1 MPTKPSKLNTVAI
14 LNPSPDL
21 DDSNLHLLLV
31 TMEGNLNMS
40 NSNLVMDA
48 SRISDDPDPNLNLI
62 MAEDLNSSSL
72 LRSLDLGMAGGRHMS
87 IHINRISDPA
97 VDQNLSSLRRLSL
110 ELGIDGD
117 PNLSSLRLLNLNLGM
132 AGDPNMANKSPS
144 TDLSIVGNQS
154 TVNMDPNM
162 GGDPAM
168 VNPNLNTDLGMAERQ
183 SMKEADPNMEPDTDR
198 GLRASM
204 DRVMEVEQRLN
215 TGPGMR
221 GNQVMVDPRKRKKD
235 IGSQV
240 MVDPRRRKKDIGSQV
255 MVDPRK
261 KDMAARNMAMTTVM
275 MMMKRS
281 VTTTAISTTTI
292 SATMTMTTSQTGH
305 SLYKWKSAVIAIK

>member
-1 MPTKPSKLNTVAI
+1 
-14 LNPSPDL
+14 
-21 DDSNLHLLLV
+21 
-31 TMEGNLNMS
+31 MS

-48 SRISDDPDPNLNLI
+48 SRISDDPDPNLILI

-97 VDQNLSSLRRLSL
+97 GDQNLSSLRRPSL
-110 ELGIDGD
+110 DLGIDGD

-240 MVDPRRRKKDIGSQV
+240 MVDPR
-255 MVDPRK
+255 K
-261 KDMAARNMAMTTVM
+261 KDMAARNMVMTTVM

-292 SATMTMTTSQTGH
+292 SATMTMMTSQTGH

>member
-1 MPTKPSKLNTVAI
+1 MPTKLWKLNTVAI

-48 SRISDDPDPNLNLI
+48 NRSSDDPAPNLNLI
-62 MAEDLNSSSL
+62 LAEDLNSSSL

-87 IHINRISDPA
+87 IHINPA
-97 VDQNLSSLRRLSL
+97 GDQNLSSLRRLSL
-110 ELGIDGD
+110 DLGIDGD

-144 TDLSIVGNQS
+144 TDLSMAGNQS
-154 TVNMDPNM
+154 TENMDPNM
-162 GGDPAM
+162 GGDPATG
-168 VNPNLNTDLGMAERQ
+168 NPNLNTDLSLAERQ
-183 SMKEADPNMEPDTDR
+183 SMKEVDPNMEPDTDG

-204 DRVMEVEQRLN
+204 DRAMEVGQRLN

-240 MVDPRRRKKDIGSQV
+240 MVDPRNRKKDIGSQVMVDPRNRKKDIGSQV

-261 KDMAARNMAMTTVM
+261 RKKDIGSQVMVDRRKKDMAARN
-275 MMMKRS
+275 
-281 VTTTAISTTTI
+281 I
-292 SATMTMTTSQTGH
+292 
-305 SLYKWKSAVIAIK
+305 L